1 VRLTQCIPAAVHVE
15 EGSREASLRKCQQI
29 SAPVTIFLP
38 NTSRIFTE
46 LYLLLIIVI
55 VAEETEDRWVLK
67 TKATQTIIKVIK
79 MIA

>member
-1 VRLTQCIPAAVHVE
+1 VHVE

-29 SAPVTIFLP
+29 SSPVTIFLP